1 MDGRL
6 FVLQDQREFKK
17 KRKRRKRFK
26 NRFRQI
32 SLMAAEHQKRLRSL
46 NHFNH
51 L

>member
-1 MDGRL
+1 MVDCSY
-6 FVLQDQREFKK
+6 FKIK
-17 KRKRRKRFK
+17 ENLRKREKEEKRFK

-46 NHFNH
+46 NH